1 MANSELEIRDN
12 CDDNLRG
19 KLDSNGALACKEEP
33 LHSWVPGSN
42 HELDGQQQQ
51 QLSLDPTAI
60 YSNLV
65 CNPKNITS
73 SVVYIPFVQASI
85 VKRVP
90 SLLLK
95 VFIAWRRKIQLKLH

>member
-1 MANSELEIRDN
+1 MGVREHGPTLTII

-19 KLDSNGALACKEEP
+19 KLDSNGALACEEEP

-65 CNPKNITS
+65 CNRS
-73 SVVYIPFVQASI
+73 
-85 VKRVP
+85 
-90 SLLLK
+90 
-95 VFIAWRRKIQLKLH
+95 RRFRHRNVIEEM